1 MGIFIVL
8 SGFATS
14 DLSTGNHR
22 ISVKLVRGAE
32 PMEKRSSSVSRRRL
46 LHSLRAC
53 FPTASVYNSSSLI
66 PTARRKIGLGSH
78 CVALASLSDRGS
90 GIAPMVGL

>member
-1 MGIFIVL
+1 
-8 SGFATS
+8 
-14 DLSTGNHR
+14 
-22 ISVKLVRGAE
+22 
-32 PMEKRSSSVSRRRL
+32 MEKRGSRAFGRCL

-53 FPTASVYNSSSLI
+53 FPTESVYNPSLLI

-90 GIAPMVGL
+90 GIALMVGL